1 MVKIELYLKQ
11 RGTGFVNFDYE
22 IEKIN
27 PINISDEEFNVYKI
41 PNNVRKSIALYNKSV
56 INFKIS
62 CVDLAIA
69 DLKKSLSL
77 NPDFSEA
84 IKLLG
89 LCYVY
94 KKDFDKA
101 EKLFKKLAKY
111 DIYTVQANKY
121 LKEME
126 TDKTVSKAL
135 DTIKSASSTS
145 ANDMKRDSVAKLPA
159 YRDKIKKIKN
169 LPKKFIVSFLAATI
183 TIAIAGVAYCNRSNI
198 QSMFN
203 KSQKVEL
210 EKSKELV
217 QQKAVSEKN
226 KEMDE
231 KQKRLQKN
239 IEAAKAELDNYKN
252 KDNTISVL
260 NDAEKFYSEGNYERS
275 LDNLITL
282 KSLKLDDAEKSR
294 FDKLWNSIKANDVW
308 TIYNQG
314 NKLYKQGNYQEA
326 LPKLLKVQQV
336 APELEVMPWNLY
348 QIGNCYKQT
357 NDTKNAILYFEKV
370 KNDYPNT
377 EYARYSEGMINE
389 INSKK

>member
-1 MVKIELYLKQ
+1 M
-11 RGTGFVNFDYE
+11 NFNYE

-62 CVDLAIA
+62 CVDLAII
-69 DLKKSLSL
+69 DLKKSLAL

-101 EKLFKKLAKY
+101 EKFFKKLAKY
-111 DIYTVQANKY
+111 DIYTEPANKY
-121 LKEME
+121 LQEIKA
-126 TDKTVSKAL
+126 DKTASKAL

-145 ANDMKRDSVAKLPA
+145 ANDMKRDSIVKLPA

-169 LPKKFIVSFLAATI
+169 LPKKFIVPFLAATI
-183 TIAIAGVAYCNRSNI
+183 VITVAGVAYCNRSNI
-198 QSMFN
+198 QSIFN
-203 KSQKVEL
+203 KSQKAEVEKNKEL
-210 EKSKELV
+210 E

-239 IEAAKAELDNYKN
+239 LESTKAELDNYKN
-252 KDNTISVL
+252 KNAISIL
-260 NDAEKFYSEGNYERS
+260 NDAEKFYSEGNYERA

-294 FDKLWNSIKANDVW
+294 FDKLWNSIKTNDVW
-308 TIYNQG
+308 AIYNQG

-336 APELEVMPWNLY
+336 APELNVMPWTLY

-357 NDTKNAILYFEKV
+357 NDNKNALVFFQKV

-377 EYARYSEGMINE
+377 EYAGYSEGMING
-389 INSKK
+389 INK

>member
-1 MVKIELYLKQ
+1 M
-11 RGTGFVNFDYE
+11 NFDYE

>member
-252 KDNTISVL
+252 KDITISVL

>member
-1 MVKIELYLKQ
+1 M
-11 RGTGFVNFDYE
+11 NFNYE

-27 PINISDEEFNVYKI
+27 PINISDEEFNAHKI
-41 PNNVRKSIALYNKSV
+41 PNNVRKSIALYNKSI

-62 CVDLAIA
+62 CVDLAIT

-111 DIYTVQANKY
+111 DIYTVSANKY
-121 LKEME
+121 LKEIKA
-126 TDKTVSKAL
+126 DRTVSKAL
-135 DTIKSASSTS
+135 DTIKN
-145 ANDMKRDSVAKLPA
+145 ANSNSDNDRKRDSISKLPE
-159 YRDKIKKIKN
+159 YSSKIKKNKN
-169 LPKKFIVSFLAATI
+169 LTQKLVVSFLVTAIII
-183 TIAIAGVAYCNRSNI
+183 TIAGAAYWNRFNI
-198 QSMFN
+198 QNMFN
-203 KSQKVEL
+203 KSQKAEL
-210 EKSKELV
+210 EKNKELE
-217 QQKAVSEKN
+217 QQKAISEKN

-239 IEAAKAELDNYKN
+239 IEATKAELDNYKN
-252 KDNTISVL
+252 KNNAISVL
-260 NDAEKFYSEGNYERS
+260 NDAEKFYSEGNYERA

-282 KSLKLDDAEKSR
+282 KPLKLEDAEKSR
-294 FDKLWNSIKANDVW
+294 FDKLWNSIKTNDVW

-336 APELEVMPWNLY
+336 APELEVMPWTLY

-357 NDTKNAILYFEKV
+357 NDTKNALVYFQKV

-377 EYARYSEGMINE
+377 EYAGYSEGMINE
-389 INSKK
+389 LNSKK

>member
-1 MVKIELYLKQ
+1 M
-11 RGTGFVNFDYE
+11 NFNYE
-22 IEKIN
+22 KEEIN
-27 PINISDEEFNVYKI
+27 PINISDEEFNIHKI
-41 PNNVRKSIALYNKSV
+41 PDNVRKSIALYNKSV

-62 CVDLAIA
+62 CVDLAIT

-77 NPDFSEA
+77 NSDFSEA

-101 EKLFKKLAKY
+101 EKLFRKLAKY
-111 DIYTVQANKY
+111 DIYTESANKY
-121 LKEME
+121 LQEMKA
-126 TDKTVSKAL
+126 DRTVSKAL
-135 DTIKSASSTS
+135 DTIKSASSNS
-145 ANDMKRDSVAKLPA
+145 DNNMKKDIISKLHGYSSKIRKTKKLPQE
-159 YRDKIKKIKN
+159 
-169 LPKKFIVSFLAATI
+169 FVVSFLAATI
-183 TIAIAGVAYCNRSNI
+183 AITIAGVAYCNRSNI

-203 KSQKVEL
+203 KTQNAEL
-210 EKSKELV
+210 EKNKELE
-217 QQKAVSEKN
+217 QQKAISEKN
-226 KEMDE
+226 KEIDE

-239 IEAAKAELDNYKN
+239 LEATKEEIDNYKN
-252 KDNTISVL
+252 KNNASSIL
-260 NDAEKFYSEGNYERS
+260 NDVEKFYSEGNYEKS

-282 KSLKLDDAEKSR
+282 KSLKMNDAEKSR
-294 FDKLWNSIKANDVW
+294 FDKLWNRIKTNDVW

-336 APELEVMPWNLY
+336 APELDIMPWNLY

-357 NDTKNAILYFEKV
+357 NDTKNALVYFEKV
-370 KNDYPNT
+370 KNAYPNT
-377 EYARYSEGMINE
+377 EYARYSESMINE

>member
-1 MVKIELYLKQ
+1 M
-11 RGTGFVNFDYE
+11 NFNYE

-62 CVDLAIA
+62 CVDLAIT

-121 LKEME
+121 LKEMK
-126 TDKTVSKAL
+126 TDRTVSEAL
-135 DTIKSASSTS
+135 DTIKNASSTS
-145 ANDMKRDSVAKLPA
+145 ANDTNRDSIAKLSA
-159 YRDKIKKIKN
+159 YRDKIKKTKN
-169 LPKKFIVSFLAATI
+169 LPKKFIVSFLAVTI

-203 KSQKVEL
+203 KSQKAEL
-210 EKSKELV
+210 EKNKELV
-217 QQKAVSEKN
+217 QQKSVSEKN

-231 KQKRLQKN
+231 NQKRLQKN

-275 LDNLITL
+275 LDNLIAL
-282 KSLKLDDAEKSR
+282 KSLRLNDAEKSR
-294 FDKLWNSIKANDVW
+294 FDKLWNRIKTNDVW
-308 TIYNQG
+308 AIYNQG

-357 NDTKNAILYFEKV
+357 NDTKNALVYFEKV

>member
-1 MVKIELYLKQ
+1 MVKIELHLKQ
-11 RGTGFVNFDYE
+11 RGTGLVNFNYE

-62 CVDLAIA
+62 CVDLAID
-69 DLKKSLSL
+69 DLKKSISL

-111 DIYTVQANKY
+111 DIYTVEANKY
-121 LKEME
+121 LKEMK
-126 TDKTVSKAL
+126 TDRTVSKAL
-135 DTIKSASSTS
+135 DTIKNASSTS
-145 ANDMKRDSVAKLPA
+145 ANDMKRESIAKLPA
-159 YRDKIKKIKN
+159 YRDKIKKT
-169 LPKKFIVSFLAATI
+169 KKFIVPFLAAI
-183 TIAIAGVAYCNRSNI
+183 IIIAIAGVAYCNRSNI

-203 KSQKVEL
+203 KSQKAEL
-210 EKSKELV
+210 EKNKELE
-217 QQKAVSEKN
+217 QQKAISDKN

-239 IEAAKAELDNYKN
+239 IETTKAELDNYKN
-252 KDNTISVL
+252 NIISIL
-260 NDAEKFYSEGNYERS
+260 NDAEKFYSEGNYEGS

-282 KSLKLDDAEKSR
+282 KSLKMDDAEKSR
-294 FDKLWNSIKANDVW
+294 FDKLWNRIKTNDVW

-336 APELEVMPWNLY
+336 APELNVMPWTLY

-357 NDTKNAILYFEKV
+357 NDTKNAIVYFEKV

>member
-1 MVKIELYLKQ
+1 M
-11 RGTGFVNFDYE
+11 NFNYE
-22 IEKIN
+22 IEKISA
-27 PINISDEEFNVYKI
+27 INISNEEFDVYKI

-62 CVDLAIA
+62 CVDLAII
-69 DLKKSLSL
+69 DLKRSLSL
-77 NPDFSEA
+77 NSDFSEA

-121 LKEME
+121 LKEM
-126 TDKTVSKAL
+126 KTSRTLSKAL

-145 ANDMKRDSVAKLPA
+145 DNDMKRDSIAKLPA
-159 YRDKIKKIKN
+159 YRDKIKKT
-169 LPKKFIVSFLAATI
+169 KKFIVSFLAATI

-198 QSMFN
+198 QSMLN
-203 KSQKVEL
+203 KSQKAEL
-210 EKSKELV
+210 EKNKELV
-217 QQKAVSEKN
+217 QQKSVSEKN

-252 KDNTISVL
+252 KDNTISIL
-260 NDAEKFYSEGNYERS
+260 NDAEKFYSEGNYESS
-275 LDNLITL
+275 LDNLIML
-282 KSLKLDDAEKSR
+282 KTLKLDDAEKSR
-294 FDKLWNSIKANDVW
+294 FDKLWNRIKSNDVW
-308 TIYNQG
+308 VIYNQG

-336 APELEVMPWNLY
+336 APELEVMPWTLY

-357 NDTKNAILYFEKV
+357 NDTKNALVYFEKV
-370 KNDYPNT
+370 KNDYLNT
-377 EYARYSEGMINE
+377 EYAGYSEGMINE

>member
-1 MVKIELYLKQ
+1 M
-11 RGTGFVNFDYE
+11 NFKYE
-22 IEKIN
+22 IEKIS
-27 PINISDEEFNVYKI
+27 PINISDEEFDVYKI
-41 PNNVRKSIALYNKSV
+41 PNNVRKSIAIYNKSI

-62 CVDLAIA
+62 CVDSAIA

-89 LCYVY
+89 LCYVC
-94 KKDFDKA
+94 KRDFDKA
-101 EKLFKKLAKY
+101 EKFFKKLAKY
-111 DIYTVQANKY
+111 DIYTESANKY
-121 LKEME
+121 LQEIKAER
-126 TDKTVSKAL
+126 TVSKAL

-145 ANDMKRDSVAKLPA
+145 ANDMKRDSITKLPA
-159 YRDKIKKIKN
+159 YRDKIKKTKN
-169 LPKKFIVSFLAATI
+169 LPKKLIVSFLAATI
-183 TIAIAGVAYCNRSNI
+183 TIAIAGVAYCNRSDI

-203 KSQKVEL
+203 KSQKAEL
-210 EKSKELV
+210 EKNKELV

-252 KDNTISVL
+252 KDNTISIL

-282 KSLKLDDAEKSR
+282 KTLKLDDAEKSR
-294 FDKLWNSIKANDVW
+294 FDKLWNRIKTNDVW
-308 TIYNQG
+308 VIYNQG

-336 APELEVMPWNLY
+336 APELDVMPWTLY

-357 NDTKNAILYFEKV
+357 NDTKNALVYFEKV

-389 INSKK
+389 INSKN